1 MREVSIVL
9 LSKWKHESLSHS
21 ILLHHAMTSLLLSRI
36 QGLDASRHA
45 KSYVALVIEEDCVGQ
60 VHAPL
65 VMDLLELV
73 DRDGQPYWLEEH
85 DENGDTIILQ
95 FCPGKDKTAAL
106 NAVTECFIR
115 TGRIQKRHG
124 DLISIPIPPPGS
136 IDVLVDRNAA
146 PLLGI
151 PSVGVHLNCFNKAQK
166 ENGISLWMAQR
177 IATKSTFPN
186 AWDVTVAGGQPHGL
200 TLQENLQKEAFEEAG
215 IAPTLVATQASSVSC
230 LSQMTSKPDG
240 SCLKHSLY
248 YCWDMQVSSDF
259 VPTPTDGE
267 VTKFELW
274 NSETLL
280 EEVQRGK
287 RLRPA
292 MRLVVTDFLIRHGV
306 ITPDNEPDYAKL
318 QAAMHR
324 DRLVL
329 WNPKEERSV
338 SE

>member
-1 MREVSIVL
+1 M
-9 LSKWKHESLSHS
+9 KN
-21 ILLHHAMTSLLLSRI
+21 LLLSRI
-36 QGLDASRHA
+36 QGLDASHHA
-45 KSYVALVIEEDCVGQ
+45 KSCVALVIDEHCVGQ

-85 DENGDTIILQ
+85 DETGDTTILQ
-95 FCPGKDKTAAL
+95 LCRGKDKSAAM

-124 DLISIPIPPPGS
+124 DLISIPIPPPDGS
-136 IDVLVDRNAA
+136 IGVDVDVLVDRNVA

-151 PSVGVHLNCFNKAQK
+151 PSVGVHLNCFCLKD
-166 ENGISLWMAQR
+166 GIVSLWMAQR
-177 IATKSTFPN
+177 AGTKSTFPN

-200 TLQENLQKEAFEEAG
+200 TFAENVQKEALEEAG
-215 IAPTLVATQASSVSC
+215 IAPIVVATQASSVSC
-230 LSQMTSKPDG
+230 LSQMTSQPDG

-248 YCWDMQVSSDF
+248 YCWDMPVSSDF

-267 VTKFELW
+267 VAKFELW

-280 EEVQRGK
+280 EEVQRGT

-329 WNPKEERSV
+329 WNPKRREKR
-338 SE
+338 